1 MVTPTLLKHTIQRF
15 RKSVFKPFS
24 GILRNFSKKKK
35 VVKKPPFLVEVTF
48 LSGLNADLIAID
60 CGFDSDFLFSGDLK
74 VVCFHILV
82 GNRKVLVFELFKDR
96 AINIQRDVYVRVS

>member
-1 MVTPTLLKHTIQRF
+1 M
-15 RKSVFKPFS
+15 
-24 GILRNFSKKKK
+24 
-35 VVKKPPFLVEVTF
+35 VEVTF

-82 GNRKVLVFELFKDR
+82 GNRKVLVFKLFKDR
-96 AINIQRDVYVRVS
+96 AVNIQRDVYVRVP